1 MYVSVDVGGVC
12 YCADGGC
19 NGCVCM
25 HIRTFL
31 YMHVDAAV
39 FGGCICV
46 AMGGC
51 THVYACVHV
60 CM

>member
-1 MYVSVDVGGVC
+1 MDVGGVC